1 MIRLFIYFLFFVNN
15 NNVNSYSRFFPR
27 LFSQKKRFTTTVVY
41 NDIIASQYYNI
52 VDDNIT
58 SIYNNNT
65 ERIQKFIE
73 YMKLKTFEDNEM
85 EIWDS
90 GEIEWEF

>member
-1 MIRLFIYFLFFVNN
+1 MLHFFLYFLFFVN

-27 LFSQKKRFTTTVVY
+27 LFSQKKRFTTTAVY
-41 NDIIASQYYNI
+41 NDIPSQYYNI

-58 SIYNNNT
+58 AIYNNNT

-73 YMKLKTFEDNEM
+73 YMKLKTFEDNGM
-85 EIWDS
+85 EDIWDS